1 MASLH
6 QKYKDEIVPILKER
20 LGESNVMA
28 LPKLTKIVINMGVGQ
43 AVNDKKHLTNAVDDL
58 QSISGQK
65 PLVTNA
71 RKSVASFKIREGW
84 PMGCKVTLRGK
95 RMYDFVERLI
105 NIAIP
110 RERDFRGLNPKSFDG
125 QGNYSMGIKEQIIF
139 PEINYDNIDKIR
151 GMDICINTSASNK
164 EDAKACVLMALEMR
178 ERMKYLRKLWED
190 QGISN
195 PLDIRIGI
203 NTGYCNVGNF
213 GSEDRLDY
221 TIIGGEVNLASRLES
236 SAEIGQIL
244 ISHETYALIKK
255 DIICEK
261 KDEINVKG
269 IAHKIQTYQV
279 IVSNKSLVRKKMF
292 LSENYDGF
300 NLEFDLNISKKNQVI
315 AITHSPQVASKA
327 DKHWKIEKVIKN
339 DEMTS
344 EIFEL
349 NDESR
354 VNEIASLISGAKITE
369 TAKKVASDLLQ
380 N

>member
-1 MASLH
+1 MSKIA
-6 QKYKDEIVPILKER
+6 LKF
-20 LGESNVMA
+20 GG
-28 LPKLTKIVINMGVGQ
+28 T
-43 AVNDKKHLTNAVDDL
+43 
-58 QSISGQK
+58 
-65 PLVTNA
+65 
-71 RKSVASFKIREGW
+71 
-84 PMGCKVTLRGK
+84 
-95 RMYDFVERLI
+95 
-105 NIAIP
+105 
-110 RERDFRGLNPKSFDG
+110 
-125 QGNYSMGIKEQIIF
+125 
-139 PEINYDNIDKIR
+139 IDKFI
-151 GMDICINTSASNK
+151 GDAILIFFGDPESKGDK

-279 IVSNKSLVRKKMF
+279 IVSNKSLMRKNMF

-300 NLEFDLNISKKNQVI
+300 NLELDLNISKKNQV
-315 AITHSPQVASKA
+315 VASL
-327 DKHWKIEKVIKN
+327 EKVLKKLKKH
-339 DEMTS
+339 DEH
-344 EIFEL
+344 
-349 NDESR
+349 
-354 VNEIASLISGAKITE
+354 
-369 TAKKVASDLLQ
+369 
-380 N
+380 